1 MTSALHDIAI
11 VLALAW
17 AAGINLYATLL
28 VFGLMGHYGY
38 VDLPP
43 ALAILGDPRFIA
55 ASGVMFTI
63 EFFADK
69 VPGVDSLWDA
79 IHTFIRIPAGAVLA
93 AGAAGDFG
101 PAIQTL
107 AALGGGT
114 LAAGS
119 HFTKAGSRA
128 LINTSPEPFSNW
140 AASLGE
146 DTLVVAGVWAAVAHP
161 LAFLV
166 ALALFIA
173 FAIWLLP
180 RLWRGVKRLFALFSE
195 GAVSIGRKDQNKAPT
210 ARTGH
215 PGP

>member
-1 MTSALHDIAI
+1 VTGALHDIAL

-17 AAGINLYATLL
+17 AAGINLYAALL

-43 ALAILGDPRFIA
+43 ALAILADPRFIA
-55 ASGVMFTI
+55 AAGVMFAI

-79 IHTFIRIPAGAVLA
+79 LHTFIRIPAGAVLA

-101 PAIQTL
+101 LALQAL
-107 AALGGGT
+107 AALTGGT

-128 LINTSPEPFSNW
+128 LINTSPEPVSNW
-140 AASLGE
+140 AASFTE
-146 DTLVVAGVWAAVAHP
+146 DALVVAGIWAAVTHP
-161 LAFLV
+161 LVFL
-166 ALALFIA
+166 AGLALFIA
-173 FAIWLLP
+173 LMIWLLP
-180 RLWRGVKRLFALFSE
+180 KLWRGAKRLFTLP
-195 GAVSIGRKDQNKAPT
+195 GRRA
-210 ARTGH
+210 G
-215 PGP
+215 PGQGNLPPSGTPR

>member
-1 MTSALHDIAI
+1 MTGTLHDIAL

-17 AAGINLYATLL
+17 AAGINLYAALL

-43 ALAILGDPRFIA
+43 ALAILADPRFIV
-55 ASGVMFTI
+55 ASGVMFAI

-101 PAIQTL
+101 LAIQAL
-107 AALGGGT
+107 AALSGGT

-140 AASLGE
+140 AASVTE
-146 DTLVVAGVWAAVAHP
+146 DALVVAGIWAAVAHP
-161 LAFLV
+161 LWFL
-166 ALALFIA
+166 AGLALFIA
-173 FAIWLLP
+173 LMIWLLP
-180 RLWRGVKRLFALFSE
+180 KLWRGVKRMFAMLRPRGDGNP
-195 GAVSIGRKDQNKAPT
+195 GAPGS
-210 ARTGH
+210 RTG
-215 PGP
+215 

>member
-1 MTSALHDIAI
+1 MGGALHDIAL

-17 AAGINLYATLL
+17 AAGINLYAALL

-43 ALAILGDPRFIA
+43 ALEILADPRFLV
-55 ASGVMFTI
+55 ASGVMFAI
-63 EFFADK
+63 EFLADK

-79 IHTFIRIPAGAVLA
+79 VHTFIRIPAGAVLA

-101 PAIQTL
+101 LAIQAL
-107 AALGGGT
+107 AALSGGT

-140 AASLGE
+140 AASFTE
-146 DTLVVAGVWAAVAHP
+146 DALVVAGIWAAVAHP
-161 LAFLV
+161 LVFL
-166 ALALFIA
+166 AGLALFIA
-173 FAIWLLP
+173 LMIWLLP
-180 RLWRGVKRLFALFSE
+180 KLWRGVKRPFTLLRNRGGSSQGNTPPPA
-195 GAVSIGRKDQNKAPT
+195 AP
-210 ARTGH
+210 R
-215 PGP
+215 

>member
-1 MTSALHDIAI
+1 MSGALHDVAI

-17 AAGINLYATLL
+17 AAGINLYAAVF

-43 ALAILGDPRFIA
+43 ALVILADPRFIV
-55 ASGVMFTI
+55 ASGAMFFI

-79 IHTFIRIPAGAVLA
+79 LHTFVRIPAGAVLA
-93 AGAAGDFG
+93 AGAASDFG
-101 PAIQTL
+101 PALQFL
-107 AALGGGT
+107 AALTGGT

-128 LINTSPEPFSNW
+128 LINTSPEPFTNW

-146 DTLVVAGVWAAVAHP
+146 DALVVTGLWAAVAHP
-161 LAFLV
+161 VAFLV
-166 ALALFIA
+166 GLALFVA
-173 FAIWLLP
+173 LAIWLLP
-180 RLWRGVKRLFALFSE
+180 RLWKGTRRLFLTISRCFGNGQQEDS
-195 GAVSIGRKDQNKAPT
+195 PT
-210 ARTGH
+210 RPPART
-215 PGP
+215 

>member
-1 MTSALHDIAI
+1 MTGALHDIAI

-17 AAGINLYATLL
+17 AAGINLYAALF

-43 ALAILGDPRFIA
+43 ALAILADPRFIA
-55 ASGVMFTI
+55 ASGVMFAI

-79 IHTFIRIPAGAVLA
+79 IHTFVRIPAGAALA
-93 AGAAGDFG
+93 AGAASDFG
-101 PAIQTL
+101 PALQLL
-107 AALGGGT
+107 AGLTGGT

-146 DTLVVAGVWAAVAHP
+146 DALVVTGLWAAVAHP
-161 LAFLV
+161 VAFLIG
-166 ALALFIA
+166 LALFLA
-173 FAIWLLP
+173 LAIWLLP
-180 RLWRGVKRLFALFSE
+180 RLWKGIRRLLSTVGRGFGNGQRE
-195 GAVSIGRKDQNKAPT
+195 EYPT
-210 ARTGH
+210 RPPARN
-215 PGP
+215 

>member
-1 MTSALHDIAI
+1 MNAALHEIAI

-17 AAGINLYATLL
+17 AAGINLYAAVF
-28 VFGLMGHYGY
+28 VFGLMGHFGY

-43 ALAILGDPRFIA
+43 GLAILADPRFIV
-55 ASGVMFTI
+55 ASGAMFAI

-79 IHTFIRIPAGAVLA
+79 IHTFVRIPAGAVLA
-93 AGAAGDFG
+93 AGAASDLG
-101 PAIQTL
+101 PAIQIL
-107 AALGGGT
+107 AALTGGT

-146 DTLVVAGVWAAVAHP
+146 DALVVTGLWAAVAHP
-161 LAFLV
+161 VAFLV
-166 ALALFIA
+166 GLVLFVALAV
-173 FAIWLLP
+173 WLLP
-180 RLWRGVKRLFALFSE
+180 RLWKGIRRLFSTIRRW
-195 GAVSIGRKDQNKAPT
+195 IGTGEDDDSLTRPP
-210 ARTGH
+210 ARG
-215 PGP
+215 